1 MQKRIVRFIRPLSS
15 LFTGLLVASALI
27 ALPYLELAAPT
38 TSFSLTA
45 LEPPSDRTLIL
56 HDNDGKAFA
65 QRGGCVDEPVT
76 LAEVPDHVVDALL
89 SMEDQRF
96 YYHLGIDPIG
106 VARAALENRVAGRV
120 VQGGST
126 ITQQLIKNSLLSRDR
141 TMERKKKEA
150 WLALAL
156 ELRLSKKEILE
167 RYLSSAY
174 FGEGCYGLRA
184 AAKEYYDVP
193 VSKLTLPQAA
203 YLVALL
209 KSPTYFVENPE
220 AVSYGSCGKIRKL
233 RIYPILTA

>member
-1 MQKRIVRFIRPLSS
+1 MHKSIIRFASPLSG
-15 LFTGLLVASALI
+15 LITGILVFSGLI
-27 ALPYLELAAPT
+27 ALPYFKLAAPT
-38 TSFSLTA
+38 TGLSLSA
-45 LEPPSDRTLIL
+45 LEPLSDRTLVL
-56 HDNDGKAFA
+56 YGSDGKAFA
-65 QRGGCVDEPVT
+65 QRGGCVDTPVT
-76 LAEVPDHVVDALL
+76 LAEVPDYFVDALL

-96 YYHLGIDPIG
+96 YYHLGIDPVG
-106 VARAALENRVAGRV
+106 VARAALENRAAGRI

-184 AAKEYYDVP
+184 AAKE
-193 VSKLTLPQAA
+193 
-203 YLVALL
+203 
-209 KSPTYFVENPE
+209 
-220 AVSYGSCGKIRKL
+220 
-233 RIYPILTA
+233 

>member
-45 LEPPSDRTLIL
+45 LEPPSDRTLVL
-56 HDNDGKAFA
+56 YGRDGKAFA
-65 QRGGCVDEPVT
+65 QRGGCVDEPVR

-184 AAKEYYDVP
+184 AAKKYYDVP
-193 VSKLTLPQAA
+193 VSELTVPQAA

-209 KSPTYFVENPE
+209 KSPT
-220 AVSYGSCGKIRKL
+220 
-233 RIYPILTA
+233 